1 MANEPT
7 GAPSPESRPE
17 HSAEKTGKTAKPVS
31 DASSTPSDGQTEL
44 FTREV
49 KPAAAPAEPSGKPK
63 TSGIQIQPASDT
75 VARTEGSAPVP
86 STPSETK
93 PCPTDEEGRL
103 LADEPATDEKPVT
116 TTEGTD
122 GQETSGHSFDD
133 DNPYHQE
140 TTDYHHDHD
149 DYHHDDYH
157 HQDPHHDDHH
167 NDPYHYQQDDHGSG
181 GGGGWVPPSST
192 GSGSGDSPSE
202 EHDPEEEGG
211 GPIKGFIDHLE
222 DLRWM
227 LIKCV
232 AAVLVCIVVCLVAS
246 NLIVSVL
253 LYPLKLANEIT
264 VGKPDPMVVLTLG
277 TNEIWLP
284 VTTNDFF
291 APIPIGTNKVVG
303 FDLVPQMVGT
313 NLVLGLKHNPHPP
326 EGQHRNVKV
335 TILGPGEVF
344 GVMMDI
350 CLYGGVGL
358 ASPFILLFVGQF
370 VFPALKKKER
380 DWLVQGV
387 VVGAGLFM
395 FGVAFCYFLLMKVT
409 LFATAEIAEW
419 MGFATEQWRA
429 GEYISFMCKFLI
441 GMGVSF
447 ELPVLLLTLVKIGL
461 LSYQRMASFRSYMVV
476 ILLIISALVT
486 PTGDPFTMILM
497 AAPLYVLYEAS
508 ILVAYIWHRRELRE
522 QAALAKAEREGK

>member
-7 GAPSPESRPE
+7 GAPSPESQPDRN
-17 HSAEKTGKTAKPVS
+17 AEKPRNTDQTVS
-31 DASSTPSDGQTEL
+31 DASSASRDGQTEL
-44 FTREV
+44 FPQASSKVGAKDTAV
-49 KPAAAPAEPSGKPK
+49 SPTKP
-63 TSGIQIQPASDT
+63 SGIQIQPASDI
-75 VARTEGSAPVP
+75 VARSEGDALVVG
-86 STPSETK
+86 SESK
-93 PCPTDEEGRL
+93 PCPTDAEGKL
-103 LADEPATDEKPVT
+103 VEGESNKTPT

-122 GQETSGHSFDD
+122 DHHSTANDGYGE

-140 TTDYHHDHD
+140 TTDYHHD

-157 HQDPHHDDHH
+157 HQDTHHDGHH
-167 NDPYHYQQDDHGSG
+167 SDPYHHQGGDDGSG
-181 GGGGWVPPSST
+181 GSGGWIPPGGSS
-192 GSGSGDSPSE
+192 SDSGDDSPAD
-202 EHDPEEEGG
+202 HDEEGG
-211 GPIKGFIDHLE
+211 GPIKGFLDHLE

-227 LIKCV
+227 LIKCS
-232 AAVLVCIVVCLVAS
+232 AAVLVSIVVCLVAT
-246 NLIVSVL
+246 NLIVEVL

-264 VGKPDPMVVLTLG
+264 IGEQPPMVQLKLG
-277 TNEIWLP
+277 TNDLWLP

-291 APIPIGTNKVVG
+291 SPIPIGTNSVLS
-303 FDLVPQMVGT
+303 FDLVPMLSGT
-313 NLVLGLKHNPHPP
+313 NLVLGLKPNPKPP
-326 EGQHRNVKV
+326 KGPHRNTRV

-350 CLYGGVGL
+350 TLYGGIGL
-358 ASPFILLFVGQF
+358 ASPFILFFIGQF

-380 DWLVQGV
+380 SWLLQGIGI
-387 VVGAGLFM
+387 GAGLFIL
-395 FGVAFCYFLLMKVT
+395 GVAFCYFLLMKVT

-441 GMGVSF
+441 GMGISF
-447 ELPVLLLTLVKIGL
+447 ELPVLLLTLVKLGI

-486 PTGDPFTMILM
+486 PTGDPFTMIIM

-508 ILVAYIWHRRELRE
+508 ILVAWIWHRRELRE
-522 QAALAKAEREGK
+522 LAALEKAEREGR